1 MKTVPKN
8 STESEQALAVMLDR
22 GLWNGRTDRGKA
34 VLLIRLG
41 VPLHV
46 VSQARSEYR
55 TWTIVTQREFQASI
69 SRRPTRGRHHDS
81 WAIREKYVRCQDD
94 FDLKWH
100 ERTYGHLWNLDEE
113 GNIIPTKWG
122 KEKEE

>member
-46 VSQARSEYR
+46 VSKARASYR
-55 TWTIVTQREFQASI
+55 TWTIVTQREWQAKT
-69 SRRPTRGRHHDS
+69 SRRPARCKRHDS
-81 WAIREKYVRCQDD
+81 WAIREKYVRCQDG

-100 ERTYGHLWNLDEE
+100 KRTYGHLWNKLEE
-113 GNIIPTKWG
+113 
-122 KEKEE
+122 